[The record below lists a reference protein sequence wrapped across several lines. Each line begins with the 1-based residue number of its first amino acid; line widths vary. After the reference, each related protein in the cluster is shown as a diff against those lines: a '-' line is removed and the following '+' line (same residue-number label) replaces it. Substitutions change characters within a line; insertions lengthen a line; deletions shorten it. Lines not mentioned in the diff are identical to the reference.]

1 MNVTLREGDHTAVG
15 IDVGGTNL
23 RAALV
28 GRDGRVSSPVHER
41 VRPDRSAFARQ
52 LQEVVAALDPTG
64 RRPVGIGLPG
74 RVDPH
79 ANMPVSAGYID
90 LAGLPIADMLG
101 SAQGRIVRLDN
112 DAAMALR
119 AEMAFGAARDLGNVA
134 LLTIGTGIGGAYALH
149 GRIVHGRAFAGQFGH
164 VTVQATGG
172 EQCNCGRTGCVET
185 TSSGSAL
192 GRLLRQAGL
201 PPETRASDLIE
212 RAAHGDAPAG
222 GVVRQWAVPLR
233 AALESIAATL
243 DPDLILLGGG
253 LGRDAWAALDH
264 APPQSAWFACRVVA
278 ATLGDEAG
286 VVGAGLLA
294 LEERHVPARRAVA

>member
-1 MNVTLREGDHTAVG
+1 MNVMLAEGDNTAIG

-28 GRDGRVSSPVHER
+28 ARNGRVFAAIRER
-41 VRPDRSAFARQ
+41 VRPDRTAFGRR
-52 LQEVVAALDPTG
+52 LQDIVGSLDPTG

-79 ANMPVSAGYID
+79 ANIPVSAGYLD

-101 SAQGRIVRLDN
+101 SVPGRIVRLDN

-119 AEMAFGAARDLGNVA
+119 AEMVFGAARGVGNVA
-134 LLTIGTGIGGAYALH
+134 LLTIGTGIGGAYALS

-164 VTVQATGG
+164 VTVQAVGG
-172 EQCNCGRTGCVET
+172 ERCNCGLTGCVET

-192 GRLLRQAGL
+192 GRLLRQAAM
-201 PPETRASDLIE
+201 PPETRASDLID
-212 RAAHGDAPAG
+212 RAAHGDAQAV
-222 GVVRQWAVPLR
+222 GVLRQWAVPLR
-233 AALESIAATL
+233 AALESITAVL

-253 LGRDAWAALDH
+253 LGRDALAALDH
-264 APPQSAWFACRVVA
+264 APPQSAWFACKILA
-278 ATLGDEAG
+278 AVLGDEAG
-286 VVGAGLLA
+286 VIGAGVLA
-294 LEERHVPARRAVA
+294 LEERHSSVRRAVA